1 MDYYVK
7 VFLYVRPEQNEGTID
22 HTNLLLSVQS
32 EHGQINNFS
41 YFPEFKVDDES
52 APGLNLTSHTQAIS
66 LPYGKK
72 DIKLVKFYSNSTST
86 DTFFVFKIVFYPTF
100 MGEMVKSYYSTFYS
114 FQSSEHYDK
123 PMSHNTWYTLDVNW

>member
-1 MDYYVK
+1 MDYNVK
-7 VFLYVRPEQNEGTID
+7 VFLDVTPELNKRMID

-66 LPYGKK
+66 LPYEKK

-86 DTFFVFKIVFYPTF
+86 DTFFVFKIVFYPTY
-100 MGEMVKSYYSTFYS
+100 MGEMAKFSYKTYYSID
-114 FQSSEHYDK
+114 SSEDYYM
-123 PMSHNTWYTLDVNW
+123 PMNHNTWYTLDVSI